1 MTLAAL
7 LSVMAVH
14 LAAAISPGPA
24 FVVSLRVAAR
34 DGARA
39 ALFLAI
45 GLGLGLG
52 AVAWA
57 AAALLGLTALFTLF
71 PELLTVLR
79 IGGAAFL
86 LFLAWMIW
94 RGADKPLPL
103 TAGPRGPARSGLSAL
118 RLGFLTQ
125 IANPKAAVFFGA
137 VFIGLV
143 PPGLDVSDIALL
155 LGAILFIETIWY
167 SIVAAVFSRGP
178 VRSAYGRMKS
188 ALERVLGGALAALG
202 IKIALG

>member
-1 MTLAAL
+1 MTLTAL
-7 LSVMAVH
+7 LSVLAIQ
-14 LAAAISPGPA
+14 LAAVISPGPA
-24 FVVSLRVAAR
+24 FIVALRVAAR

-39 ALFLAI
+39 ALFVAV
-45 GLGLGLG
+45 GLGLG
-52 AVAWA
+52 AVTWA
-57 AAALLGLTALFTLF
+57 AAALLGLTALFSLF

-79 IGGAAFL
+79 IGGAVFL

-94 RGADKPLPL
+94 RGADKPMPQSTEA
-103 TAGPRGPARSGLSAL
+103 TAPARTGLSAI

-143 PPGLDVSDIALL
+143 PPGLDAADITLL
-155 LGAILFIETIWY
+155 LGAILCIETIWY
-167 SIVAAVFSRGP
+167 AIVAAVFSRGP
-178 VRSAYGRMKS
+178 ARRAYGRMKL
-188 ALERVLGGALAALG
+188 ALERLLGGALAALG

>member
-1 MTLAAL
+1 MTAAAL

-24 FVVSLRVAAR
+24 FVVALRIAASQ
-34 DGARA
+34 GVRA
-39 ALFLAI
+39 AMLLAV
-45 GLGLGLG
+45 GFGLG
-52 AVAWA
+52 AAVWA
-57 AAALLGLTALFTLF
+57 GAALLGLTALFAFF
-71 PELLTVLR
+71 PELLMVLR

-86 LFLAWMIW
+86 LFLAVMIW
-94 RGADKPLPL
+94 RGADAPMPEPA
-103 TAGPRGPARSGLSAL
+103 TVPTSAGADLAAL

-143 PPGLDVSDIALL
+143 PPDLSAGEIALL
-155 LGAILFIETIWY
+155 LGAILLVETGWY
-167 SIVAAVFSRGP
+167 GIVAVLFSRGAARR
-178 VRSAYGRMKS
+178 VYARLKARI
-188 ALERVLGGALAALG
+188 ERVLGGVLGALG

>member
-24 FVVSLRVAAR
+24 FVVALRVAAR

-39 ALFLAI
+39 ALFLAV
-45 GLGLGLG
+45 GLGFG

-57 AAALLGLTALFTLF
+57 AAALLGLTALFALF
-71 PELLTVLR
+71 PELLVALR
-79 IGGAAFL
+79 IGGALFL
-86 LFLAWMIW
+86 LFIAWMIW
-94 RGADKPLPL
+94 RGADRPMPQALSA
-103 TAGPRGPARSGLSAL
+103 TGPARSDLSAL

-143 PPGLDVSDIALL
+143 PPGLDAGGIALL
-155 LGAILFIETIWY
+155 LGAILSVEMTWY
-167 SIVAAVFSRGP
+167 ALVAILFSRGP
-178 VRSAYGRMKS
+178 TRSAYGRMKS
-188 ALERVLGGALAALG
+188 TLERVLGGTLAALG